1 MVDLHEK
8 MSTLSSTHLL
18 LLISS
23 SIPKSGHEP
32 RYDSVIPFLPLF
44 EVEGGLTTIH
54 AKKGRLSRFY
64 PSALGLLMDLVDVVS

>member
-1 MVDLHEK
+1 MLLK
-8 MSTLSSTHLL
+8 LIYSTDK
-18 LLISS
+18 LIY
-23 SIPKSGHEP
+23 PQSGHEP

>member
-1 MVDLHEK
+1 
-8 MSTLSSTHLL
+8 
-18 LLISS
+18 
-23 SIPKSGHEP
+23 
-32 RYDSVIPFLPLF
+32 LPLF